1 LQQSGLL
8 KTGRWMPVSII
19 VEQDGRLAVSS
30 PYHPNFPAR
39 ARLLGGEWDVARRVW
54 IFDARDDDRVR
65 SLCRDIYGT
74 DGADG
79 MAPLPSVVE
88 HGRNEFS
95 EGSAVP
101 HYFGH
106 RQRLRE
112 RLIDSGAESLPD
124 YELLEVI
131 LFAARARG
139 DVKPVAKALI
149 AHFGGFAEMMSA
161 EPEALT
167 ASGLN
172 LAGIA
177 AIKAA
182 REAALRLMRAELQQR
197 PVVNSW
203 DKLIDYCSAQV
214 AHGKVEEFHIL
225 FLDRKNVLIK
235 DERQQRGTVDHTP
248 VYPREV
254 VKRAL
259 ELGASA
265 LILVHNHPSGDPTPS
280 KADIAV
286 TQDIKKAAAPLG
298 VVLHDHL
305 IIGRNRHTSLRELG
319 EI

>member
-1 LQQSGLL
+1 
-8 KTGRWMPVSII
+8 MPVSIVGQGGRI
-19 VEQDGRLAVSS
+19 VVGT

-39 ARLLGGEWDVARRVW
+39 ARLLGGDWDALRHVW
-54 IFDARDDDRVR
+54 IFDAREDERVR
-65 SLCRDIYGT
+65 SLCREIYGT
-74 DGADG
+74 DGLVPIADADG
-79 MAPLPSVVE
+79 P
-88 HGRNEFS
+88 GRNEFS
-95 EGSAVP
+95 EGAAVP

-112 RLIDSGAESLPD
+112 RMIANGAESLPD

-131 LFAARARG
+131 MFAARARG
-139 DVKPVAKALI
+139 DVKPVAKALL

-161 EPEALT
+161 EPEAL
-167 ASGLN
+167 AAAGLN

-182 REAALRLMRAELQQR
+182 REAALRLMRAELQQQ

-214 AHGKVEEFHIL
+214 AHGKIEEFHIL
-225 FLDRKNVLIK
+225 FLDRQNVLIR

-298 VVLHDHL
+298 VVLHDHV

>member
-1 LQQSGLL
+1 MG
-8 KTGRWMPVSII
+8 VSI
-19 VEQDGRLAVSS
+19 VEQNGRIAVNS
-30 PYHPNFPAR
+30 PYHPNFPPR
-39 ARLLGGEWDVARRVW
+39 ARFLGGEWDAARRLWV
-54 IFDARDDDRVR
+54 FDAGEEDRVR
-65 SLCRDIYGT
+65 SLCREIYGT
-74 DGADG
+74 DSADEV
-79 MAPLPSVVE
+79 ASVRSAVG
-88 HGRNEFS
+88 HGRTELS
-95 EGSAVP
+95 EGIAVP

-112 RLIDSGAESLPD
+112 RMIASGAESLPD

-131 LFAARARG
+131 LFAARVRG
-139 DVKPVAKALI
+139 DVKPVAKALL

-161 EPEALT
+161 EPDAL
-167 ASGLN
+167 AAAGLN

-214 AHGKVEEFHIL
+214 SHGKIEEFHVL
-225 FLDRKNVLIK
+225 FLDRRNVLIK
-235 DERQQRGTVDHTP
+235 DERQQRGTIDHTP

-286 TQDIKKAAAPLG
+286 TQDIKKAGAPLG
-298 VVLHDHL
+298 VVLHDHV
-305 IIGRNRHTSLRELG
+305 IIGRNRQTSLRELG

>member
-1 LQQSGLL
+1 
-8 KTGRWMPVSII
+8 
-19 VEQDGRLAVSS
+19 
-30 PYHPNFPAR
+30 
-39 ARLLGGEWDVARRVW
+39 VW
-54 IFDARDDDRVR
+54 IFDAHEDDRVR
-65 SLCRDIYGT
+65 SLCREIYGT
-74 DGADG
+74 DGV
-79 MAPLPSVVE
+79 APIPDAGGQ
-88 HGRNEFS
+88 GRNEFS
-95 EGSAVP
+95 EGAALP

-112 RLIDSGAESLPD
+112 RMIANGTETLPD

-139 DVKPVAKALI
+139 DVKPVAKALLG
-149 AHFGGFAEMMSA
+149 HFGGFAEMMSA
-161 EPEALT
+161 EPEAL
-167 ASGLN
+167 AAAGLN

-182 REAALRLMRAELQQR
+182 REAALRLMRADLQQR

-214 AHGKVEEFHIL
+214 AHGKIEEFHIL

-298 VVLHDHL
+298 VVLHDHV